1 MKIFK
6 EAKDK
11 GKAPSK
17 VKGKREK
24 IKRRCKRENT
34 FTFGLKRKTF
44 IHD

>member
-24 IKRRCKRENT
+24 IKKEMQKGKYFHFWVEAENVYP
-34 FTFGLKRKTF
+34 
-44 IHD
+44 